1 MSRFISRNKVLNTMN
16 YTLNT
21 NKEKSSVWAAV
32 RKLLPLLK
40 DDHKKLIIA
49 LIAIIINA
57 GLTLLAPLLIGHAVN
72 HFIVTKQLHGL
83 LLYGMLVLGVYVAAF
98 TAMYIQMKTMGG
110 VGQRLLYSLRNNVF
124 EKLQSLPIAFFNQ
137 NKAGDLISR
146 INNDTDNLNQFFSQ
160 SLMQFIGSI
169 FMILGA
175 SIFILSINLKLGLM
189 TLIPLAVVLILTQLL
204 SPWVKKQNAKSLQE
218 VGGMSAEI
226 QESLGNFKVIVAFNR
241 RDYFR
246 EKFEQANHKNFITSV
261 RAGIANNIFVAI
273 YTFAASAAQLIVLIY
288 GIHLILIGQFT
299 LGFLISY
306 LSYVTRLYDPLRQMA
321 ALWATF
327 QTAMASWDRI
337 SAIVSLESN
346 IAILP
351 GTAAITASDPTL
363 VFKDVS
369 FTYTDGKNVLNDVNL
384 TLHQGKTYA
393 LVGPTGGGKTTTA
406 SLMARLYDPST
417 GTVNLEG
424 ADIRTLDEAVRS
436 QKIGF
441 ILQEPFLF
449 TGTVGENIF
458 YANALY
464 ANHNPEQLDKVL
476 HDEGLHIFIEQFEQ
490 GLATPVMQSGES
502 ISLGQ
507 RQLVAFMRAV
517 LRKPDII
524 ILDEATANIDTVTE
538 RLLDEVIAKLPA
550 TTTKVVI
557 AHRLNTIQ
565 TADEIYFVNNG
576 AVTAAGSF
584 DNAVD
589 LLLHAKRTS

>member
-1 MSRFISRNKVLNTMN
+1 MN

-351 GTAAITASDPTL
+351 GTAAITVSDPTL

-464 ANHNPEQLDKVL
+464 ANHSPEQLDQVL

>member
-1 MSRFISRNKVLNTMN
+1 
-16 YTLNT
+16 
-21 NKEKSSVWAAV
+21 
-32 RKLLPLLK
+32 
-40 DDHKKLIIA
+40 
-49 LIAIIINA
+49 
-57 GLTLLAPLLIGHAVN
+57 
-72 HFIVTKQLHGL
+72 
-83 LLYGMLVLGVYVAAF
+83 
-98 TAMYIQMKTMGG
+98 
-110 VGQRLLYSLRNNVF
+110 
-124 EKLQSLPIAFFNQ
+124 
-137 NKAGDLISR
+137 
-146 INNDTDNLNQFFSQ
+146 
-160 SLMQFIGSI
+160 
-169 FMILGA
+169 
-175 SIFILSINLKLGLM
+175 
-189 TLIPLAVVLILTQLL
+189 
-204 SPWVKKQNAKSLQE
+204 
-218 VGGMSAEI
+218 
-226 QESLGNFKVIVAFNR
+226 
-241 RDYFR
+241 
-246 EKFEQANHKNFITSV
+246 
-261 RAGIANNIFVAI
+261 
-273 YTFAASAAQLIVLIY
+273 
-288 GIHLILIGQFT
+288 
-299 LGFLISY
+299 
-306 LSYVTRLYDPLRQMA
+306 
-321 ALWATF
+321 
-327 QTAMASWDRI
+327 
-337 SAIVSLESN
+337 
-346 IAILP
+346 
-351 GTAAITASDPTL
+351 
-363 VFKDVS
+363 
-369 FTYTDGKNVLNDVNL
+369 
-384 TLHQGKTYA
+384 
-393 LVGPTGGGKTTTA
+393 
-406 SLMARLYDPST
+406 MARLYDPST

-464 ANHNPEQLDKVL
+464 ANHSPEQLDQVL